1 MATTVDVLNTTGKK
15 SGSRELPAEV
25 FDVVT
30 NVPLMHQVVVAQLAA
45 ARQGTHKT
53 KRRGEVSGAG
63 RKPFKQKGT
72 GRARQGS
79 IRAPQHRGGGIIH
92 GPKPRD
98 YSQRTPKKMIAAA
111 LRGALSDRARNG
123 RIHVIDQFAIGDA
136 PSTKAAASFL
146 AQVAT
151 SRNILV
157 VLSREDELSYKSL
170 RNLPSV
176 HVIPADQL
184 NAYDVLHAEDLVF
197 TAAAMASF
205 VESAVV
211 TDVIEEA

>member
-1 MATTVDVLNTTGKK
+1 MSAADVL
-15 SGSRELPAEV
+15 
-25 FDVVT
+25 
-30 NVPLMHQVVVAQLAA
+30 
-45 ARQGTHKT
+45 
-53 KRRGEVSGAG
+53 
-63 RKPFKQKGT
+63 
-72 GRARQGS
+72 
-79 IRAPQHRGGGIIH
+79 
-92 GPKPRD
+92 
-98 YSQRTPKKMIAAA
+98 
-111 LRGALSDRARNG
+111 GALSDRARNG
-123 RIHVIDQFAIGDA
+123 RMHVIDQFEIDDA
-136 PSTKAAASFL
+136 PSTMAAASFL

-151 SRNILV
+151 SRYILV

-211 TDVIEEA
+211 VSDVIEEA